1 MCHEQLFDFI
11 ARPAADKREPV
22 TDRGVFGLLR
32 ALQGVSGKPERSV
45 CDGLGP
51 GRYPRLYNI
60 THRDLVYRAV
70 MCHHL
75 PSEKCRF
82 VLFTESLSARLL
94 AHKYAVVAGLGAASY
109 LFISD

>member
-1 MCHEQLFDFI
+1 MI
-11 ARPAADKREPV
+11 AAYSR
-22 TDRGVFGLLR
+22 LLR
-32 ALQGVSGKPERSV
+32 ALRGVSGKAARSA

-51 GRYPRLYNI
+51 GRYSRLYNI

-82 VLFTESLSARLL
+82 VLFTESLSAKLL
-94 AHKYAVVAGLGAASY
+94 AHEDAIVAGLGAASH
-109 LFISD
+109 LLITD

>member
-1 MCHEQLFDFI
+1 MI
-11 ARPAADKREPV
+11 AAYSR
-22 TDRGVFGLLR
+22 LLR
-32 ALQGVSGKPERSV
+32 ALRGVSGKAERSV

-60 THRDLVYRAV
+60 THGDLVYHAV

-82 VLFTESLSARLL
+82 ALFTESLSAKLL
-94 AHKYAVVAGLGAASY
+94 AHENAVVAGLGAASR
-109 LFISD
+109 LLISD